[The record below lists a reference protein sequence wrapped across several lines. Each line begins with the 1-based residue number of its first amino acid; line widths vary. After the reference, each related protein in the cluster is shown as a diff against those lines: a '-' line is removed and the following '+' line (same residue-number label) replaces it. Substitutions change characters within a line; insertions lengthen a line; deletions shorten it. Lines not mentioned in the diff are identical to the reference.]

1 MNPKNHLLL
10 KLILI
15 EFIMFSS
22 FKYGKSQVLV
32 SSNIFNPN
40 YVITSSTNKKSSVL
54 SNALSHSLNIN
65 FGYLYKSKIGAN
77 VSYLRNNIFS
87 DIGLLNNLVSIGL
100 FTVTKSRYQLF
111 DDLLISLDYSI
122 YSKPEHPYVDIT
134 KCKITGIGLV
144 KLLNING
151 GLYFNISSKYHF
163 GKIYYGD
170 NIGKQFIYDYS
181 NIYLGLGIT
190 YKFKNK

>member
-1 MNPKNHLLL
+1 MSPKNQIFL
-10 KLILI
+10 KLILVQ
-15 EFIMFSS
+15 FFVFFTLKYSS
-22 FKYGKSQVLV
+22 SQVLV

-40 YVITSSTNKKSSVL
+40 FVISSTTNKKSSVL
-54 SNALSHSLNIN
+54 SNALSHSLNVN

-77 VSYLRNNIFS
+77 VSYLRNNFFS

-100 FTVTKSRYQLF
+100 FSVTKSRYQLF

-122 YSKPEHPYVDIT
+122 YSKPEHTYVDIT

-151 GLYFNISSKYHF
+151 GLYLNISSKYHF

-170 NIGKQFIYDYS
+170 YIGNQFIYDYS

>member
-1 MNPKNHLLL
+1 MNPKNQIFL

-15 EFIMFSS
+15 QFFMFSS

-40 YVITSSTNKKSSVL
+40 YVISANPTNKSSVI
-54 SNALSHSLNIN
+54 SNPLSHSLNIN

-77 VSYLRNNIFS
+77 VSYLRNNFFS
-87 DIGLLNNLVSIGL
+87 DFGLLNNLVSIGL

-111 DDLLISLDYSI
+111 DELLISADYSI
-122 YSKPEHPYVDIT
+122 YSKSENPYVDQI
-134 KCKITGIGLV
+134 KCELAGIGLV

-151 GLYFNISSKYHF
+151 GLYLNISSKYHF
-163 GKIYYGD
+163 GKIYEGYF
-170 NIGKQFIYDYS
+170 GKQFIYDYS
-181 NIYLGLGIT
+181 NISLGLGIT